1 MAFSRIL
8 GCDCTR
14 RNRQIIIKGESPYAG
29 MKRVK
34 RPDVA
39 VLKKQAA
46 TLPSGHLRD
55 WTHKKVG
62 LVKHLAR
69 LHNVAL
75 PYNSGR

>member
-1 MAFSRIL
+1 LVVIARGETDESSS
-8 GCDCTR
+8 
-14 RNRQIIIKGESPYAG
+14 KGGITHAG

-46 TLPSGHLRD
+46 TLPSGHLLV